1 MDFQHGIFFDLAKQQ
16 PHTEGNAALPSGK
29 QTWQFH
35 FICFWC
41 EKHECIA
48 KQQYFELPGWI
59 RGRCM
64 PLNRAYVWETSHG
77 LKNLFPSVSR
87 GFLLV
92 LARRQLISFW
102 PKFLTAP
109 SIKIGA
115 FSSRLLA
122 GLLSPPKSPCLCFP
136 CDTCPHHL
144 ICRHRSP
151 ILFCYLGSM
160 QVIGQVPV
168 ERWTLWVDED
178 IESHSCWIGWSVLLG
193 P

>member
-77 LKNLFPSVSR
+77 LKICSPVSAGGSYSFWLGDNSFRFGRNFSLPRPSRLVHSVLACSQGCCRLPSLPVSVS
-87 GFLLV
+87 
-92 LARRQLISFW
+92 LAIHVH
-102 PKFLTAP
+102 
-109 SIKIGA
+109 II
-115 FSSRLLA
+115 
-122 GLLSPPKSPCLCFP
+122 
-136 CDTCPHHL
+136 
-144 ICRHRSP
+144 
-151 ILFCYLGSM
+151 
-160 QVIGQVPV
+160 
-168 ERWTLWVDED
+168 
-178 IESHSCWIGWSVLLG
+178 WSVATEAPFFFATSGLCRS
-193 P
+193 